1 MSIAL
6 ATQASSALSKTP
18 IERVVTP
25 KGIEIWLVRTMEFPM
40 LSLQFSFLGG
50 AAQDPA
56 GKPGIAS
63 LAASLLD
70 EGAGEYDARAFREQL
85 EGNAIEISF
94 TANRDSVRGSLKT
107 LTDNQDKA
115 FELLRLAL
123 TAPRFDA
130 SEIERVRSAVLANLR
145 RASTNPGEIAKNTWY
160 ARAFPNHP
168 YGRPVAGTLDSVPN
182 ITVEDLRGYIA
193 RNLARSNLKV
203 AAVGAIDAA
212 ALAKLVD
219 RAFEGL
225 PEKADLMPVADVVPQ
240 SLGERE
246 VIPLHVPQTVILYGG
261 AGLKRNDPDFIPAYV
276 LNHILGG
283 GSFDSRL
290 FEEVRV
296 KRGLSYSVSST
307 LAALKHAG
315 FFIGSVQT
323 KNDRAY
329 ESVDVINSEIA
340 RLAKDG
346 PSAEELEKAKKYLI
360 GSYPLRFDTSAKIA
374 TNLLDMQFEELGI
387 DYIDRRNAMVAA
399 VTAADVRR
407 AANRFLA
414 GAKMLTVMVGEPV
427 AAPAKAAD
435 Q

>member
-25 KGIEIWLVRTMEFPM
+25 KRIEIWLVRTMEFPM

-212 ALAKLVD
+212 TLAKLVD

-329 ESVDVINSEIA
+329 E
-340 RLAKDG
+340 
-346 PSAEELEKAKKYLI
+346 
-360 GSYPLRFDTSAKIA
+360 
-374 TNLLDMQFEELGI
+374 
-387 DYIDRRNAMVAA
+387 
-399 VTAADVRR
+399 
-407 AANRFLA
+407 
-414 GAKMLTVMVGEPV
+414 
-427 AAPAKAAD
+427 
-435 Q
+435 